1 MEARDVGQHPTTH
14 RIAPHDRMID
24 PNVKRAE
31 VERSQDRVIGEKHQV
46 DI

>member
-1 MEARDVGQHPTTH
+1 METRDVAQHPTTH
-14 RIAPHDRMID
+14 RIAPHGRMID

-31 VERSQDRVIGEKHQV
+31 VERAQDRVIGEKHQV